1 MHTIISY
8 AVLIFIGIKNTHC
21 DVLVYENP
29 TNRLVEEFQS
39 LAARFGP
46 NFPPNGMRV
55 YAVQGEPPD
64 GCAPMEEAPKNYT
77 IHGTPMRF
85 AAVISRGDCTFAD
98 KVRHAQNASFDAVIV
113 YNKDS
118 DALEIMSASDDSD
131 IFIPSLFVGQTSGS
145 IIMFDY
151 NYSRK
156 FFLILNDDFPF
167 NINTHLIIPFCI
179 VIGMCFVI
187 MLGFMISRCV
197 RERRR
202 IMRYRLPTSSL
213 KKLESRKYTKNEI
226 YETCA
231 ICLDDYEEGDRLRI
245 LPCRHAYHT
254 KCIDVWLTKNRRVC
268 PICKRKVYT
277 IGERRRQR
285 RRRSADS
292 TTDSMSS
299 FDPDDTTPLINP
311 QDANANH
318 GTFNEN
324 NQEQTQDEN
333 EALEAG
339 QQNQNE
345 ASDDEMLDGRP
356 PSNQRF
362 NPFNRVDNLP
372 PVADELI
379 VTVEG
384 PNDSIWTKFKR
395 FFRVSHQ
402 TADDDDPPLLDNTV
416 TAATDDVDIIIRPD
430 SSHTINIARPIAG
443 NNILN
448 SNLSGSFREENE
460 TLNNHNSNINNS
472 SDNSLSNG
480 QVRADSSKRAHR
492 SAPNIMQRDEPSTSS
507 GSPRRIGV
515 AAIPNLQFLS
525 RPSQNRNRLI

>member
-8 AVLIFIGIKNTHC
+8 AVLIFLGIKSANC
-21 DVLVYENP
+21 DVLVYETP
-29 TNRLVEEFQS
+29 SNRLIEEFQS

-55 YAVQGEPPD
+55 YAIQANPPD
-64 GCAPMEEAPKNYT
+64 ACTPIEEAPKNFT

-151 NYSRK
+151 NYPRK

-179 VIGMCFVI
+179 VVGMCFVI
-187 MLGFMISRCV
+187 MLGFMISRCI

-213 KKLESRKYTKNEI
+213 KKLESRKFTKNEI

-268 PICKRKVYT
+268 PICKRKVYA

-311 QDANANH
+311 QENNPNH

-324 NQEQTQDEN
+324 SQEQEN
-333 EALEAG
+333 ENEVLEADG
-339 QQNQNE
+339 RQQADNNE
-345 ASDDEMLDGRP
+345 ASDDEILDGR
-356 PSNQRF
+356 SVGAGNQRF
-362 NPFNRVDNLP
+362 NPFNRVPNVP
-372 PVADELI
+372 IADELV
-379 VTVEG
+379 VTVDG
-384 PNDSIWTKFKR
+384 DDGSIWTKFKR
-395 FFRVSHQ
+395 FFQFNRQ
-402 TADDDDPPLLDNTV
+402 PLDDDVPPLLDNNNV
-416 TAATDDVDIIIRPD
+416 AAASDDVDIIIR
-430 SSHTINIARPIAG
+430 SNSHTINIARPAG

-460 TLNNHNSNINNS
+460 HLNDNDNT
-472 SDNSLSNG
+472 NSLING
-480 QVRADSSKRAHR
+480 QGRAHR
-492 SAPNIMQRDEPSTSS
+492 SAPNILQPSTSN
-507 GSPRRIGV
+507 GSPRIGV
-515 AAIPNLQFLS
+515 VALPNLQYLS
-525 RPSQNRNRLI
+525 RPQQTRNNLV